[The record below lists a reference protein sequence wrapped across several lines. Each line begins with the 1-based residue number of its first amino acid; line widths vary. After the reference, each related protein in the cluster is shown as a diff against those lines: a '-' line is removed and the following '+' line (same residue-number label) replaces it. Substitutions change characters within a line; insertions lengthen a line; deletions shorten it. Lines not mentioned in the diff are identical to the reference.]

1 MQNNK
6 KIEPDL
12 LENERIDDLE
22 FENLKIIQNTTGFC
36 FGIDSVLLS
45 DFAKEVKN
53 DSKVMDIGTGTGII
67 SILLSKKANVEK
79 IYGVE
84 IQQEV
89 ANMAER
95 SVKLNNL
102 EDKIS
107 IINTNIKDIFDKF
120 EPNTFDVIV
129 TNPPYMKLNTGAKSD
144 EIKKLISRHEVECN
158 LEDIIKISYKLLKS
172 RGEFYMVHRAERIVD
187 ILYLMRKY
195 KLEPKKIRFIQ
206 SKVNKEPNLLLIKGI
221 KDAGK
226 QLKIERPLVV
236 YNEDGSYTDEILEIY
251 HKK

>member
-53 DSKVMDIGTGTGII
+53 GSKVMDIGTGTGII

-206 SKVNKEPNLLLIKGI
+206 SKVNKDPNLLLIKGV
-221 KDAGK
+221 KDAGN

-236 YNEDGSYTDEILEIY
+236 YNEDGSYTNETLEIY

>member
-67 SILLSKKANVEK
+67 SILLSKKANIKK
-79 IYGVE
+79 IYGIE

-120 EPNTFDVIV
+120 EPNTFDAIV